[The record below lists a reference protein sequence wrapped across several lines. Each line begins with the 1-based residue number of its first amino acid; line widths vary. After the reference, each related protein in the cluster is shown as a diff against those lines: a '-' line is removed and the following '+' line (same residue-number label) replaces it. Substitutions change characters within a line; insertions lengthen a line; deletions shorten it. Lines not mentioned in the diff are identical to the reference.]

1 MATSS
6 RGCNQRIVLNFGS
19 LGQDD
24 KLRRMLWVEVGGLAV
39 VLMGEVEGLRQGFS
53 PCL

>member
-1 MATSS
+1 MAALS
-6 RGCNQRIVLNFGS
+6 RGCKQTIVFNFGS

-24 KLRRMLWVEVGGLAV
+24 KLRTMLWAELGGVAV
-39 VLMGEVEGLRQGFS
+39 VLMGEEEGLRQGFS